1 MKSTSLLLLL
11 LALLPYPHAL
21 SLSTSEAQRG
31 QTVVATISAP
41 AGATVVLSVPPGVT
55 SGPLTYLGGGTW
67 RATLTIATDAPLN
80 RTPGRV
86 VLLVDGAQKDSA
98 PIRIWTDAP
107 RGFGVWLP
115 IIRAGG

>member
-1 MKSTSLLLLL
+1 VLLIL

-41 AGATVVLSVPPGVT
+41 ADAVVALSVPPGVI
-55 SGPLTYLGGGTW
+55 SSVVVYVGGETW
-67 RATLTIATDAPLN
+67 RATLTVAPDAPLS

-86 VLLVDGAQKDSA
+86 VLYIDGVQRDNA
-98 PIRIWTDAP
+98 PLRIWQDAP
-107 RGFGVWLP
+107 FFVWLP
-115 IIRAGG
+115 LIRAGG

>member
-1 MKSTSLLLLL
+1 MIRLLLIL

-41 AGATVVLSVPPGVT
+41 ASAGIALSAPPGVI
-55 SGPLTYLGGGTW
+55 SSVVVYVGGETW
-67 RATLTIATDAPLN
+67 RATLTIAPDAPLS

-86 VLLVDGAQKDSA
+86 VLFVDGRQVAVA
-98 PIRIWTDAP
+98 PLRIWTDAVVP
-107 RGFGVWLP
+107 SYRLWLP
-115 IIRAGG
+115 LTRAGG